1 MNIPASTCFPNGVK
15 DHACQSVVGSNARSF
30 ERWADTL
37 NVGLRFSRAGAEV
50 TRGSVPQ
57 LPPAQQCIPWEH
69 SSDRLQDTALELVN
83 F

>member
-1 MNIPASTCFPNGVK
+1 MNIPASTCFPNSVK

-57 LPPAQQCIPWEH
+57 LPPAQQRIPWE
-69 SSDRLQDTALELVN
+69 RCGNCLQDTAFEQVN
-83 F
+83 L